1 MRKIGI
7 INGGGDCA
15 GINAVI
21 ASAVKSGKK
30 YGYTFYGFEKGWTGV
45 LDMNYRILDE
55 AGVRGI
61 SHLGGTILKTQN
73 KGKFTAIVGVGQKAT
88 YPPELIQAVLEN
100 LKKLEIDTL
109 LMIGGDGTM
118 AGALQFVPHGINMVG
133 VPKTIDNDLKST
145 DRTFGF
151 NTAVDVVVEALDRIH
166 TTAYSHDRVIIVE
179 TMGRYTGWI
188 ALYGGLAGG
197 ADAILLPEFP
207 FSVQGVVDFLRKRR
221 SHDRNYSVIVI
232 GEGAKVETDEVLIKK
247 TDQSQGESK
256 LGGAA
261 ETLMKNI
268 EKVAPEEFEMR
279 HVVLGHTQRGGTPN
293 ADDRILA
300 LSYGHAATEAIHQG
314 KFGHL
319 VVLQGGKISTVP
331 MDSMLE
337 GLKGVTHDNEAFQ
350 TAKDIGIYMG
360 E

>member
-21 ASAVKSGKK
+21 AAAVKSGKP
-30 YGYTFYGFEKGWTGV
+30 YGYTYYGFEKGWGGV
-45 LDMNYRILDE
+45 LDMNYRVLDE
-55 AGVRGI
+55 EAVRGI
-61 SHLGGTILKTQN
+61 AHLGGTILKTTN

-88 YPPELIQAVLEN
+88 YPPELIQAVLTN
-100 LKKLEIDTL
+100 LKKLDIDTL
-109 LMIGGDGTM
+109 LVIGGDGTM

-151 NTAVDVVVEALDRIH
+151 NTAVDVVVDALDRIH

-197 ADAILLPEFP
+197 ADVILLPEFP
-207 FSVQGVVDFLRKRR
+207 FSTTGVVDFLRKRR
-221 SHDRNYSVIVI
+221 SNDRNYSVIVI
-232 GEGAKVETDEVLIKK
+232 AEGAKVQAQEVHVRKV
-247 TDQSQGESK
+247 DDAHGESK

-261 ETLMKNI
+261 ERLMYHI
-268 EKVAPEEFEMR
+268 EELAPEEFEMR

-300 LSYGHAATEAIHQG
+300 LSYGHAATEAIHNEQ
-314 KFGHL
+314 FGHMI
-319 VVLQGGKISTVP
+319 VLHEGRIKTVP
-331 MDSMLE
+331 LDGMIE
-337 GLKGVTHDNEAFQ
+337 GLKGITRQNDAYQ
-350 TAKDIGIYMG
+350 TAKSIGIYMG